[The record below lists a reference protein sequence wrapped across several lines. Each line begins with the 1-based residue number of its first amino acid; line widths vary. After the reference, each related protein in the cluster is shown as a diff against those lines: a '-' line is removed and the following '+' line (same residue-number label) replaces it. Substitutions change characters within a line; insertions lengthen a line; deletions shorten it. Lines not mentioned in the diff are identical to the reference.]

1 MGPPLPTFPH
11 SASRFIPVTISWA
24 YNNNAKMKV
33 GYVALAL
40 FRAVVGRQEISP
52 FFPFQVEYVMHY
64 YGIPHCV
71 CLGVG
76 LGANVLARFARRRP
90 TMVEG
95 LVLINCSSQA

>member
-1 MGPPLPTFPH
+1 MTFH
-11 SASRFIPVTISWA
+11 Q
-24 YNNNAKMKV
+24 
-33 GYVALAL
+33 L
-40 FRAVVGRQEISP
+40 
-52 FFPFQVEYVMHY
+52 FPFQVEYVMHY

-95 LVLINCSSQA
+95 LVLINCSSQARKECLHSIPNLYLK

>member
-1 MGPPLPTFPH
+1 MVSLYFMTFH
-11 SASRFIPVTISWA
+11 KRFPS
-24 YNNNAKMKV
+24 
-33 GYVALAL
+33 
-40 FRAVVGRQEISP
+40 
-52 FFPFQVEYVMHY
+52 QVEYVMHY